1 MSDFIGGWPWLEMP
15 EVPRVVV
22 VQIAREVLPVLLVRD
37 IAPSPTTAAD
47 LAFQYAE
54 AFVKKAQRA

>member
-22 VQIAREVLPVLLVRD
+22 VQIAREVLPGLAMQL
-37 IAPSPTTAAD
+37 PPEMAAEK
-47 LAFQYAE
+47 AFQYAK

>member
-1 MSDFIGGWPWLEMP
+1 MP